1 MIRHIVMWK
10 FKDEAEGMKKSEITA
25 KVADM
30 LNALKGKVPV
40 LRDLEVGASVTQGDM
55 HYDMA
60 LIVTVDKLED
70 LPLYANHPEHLKVRD
85 FISKVRTERVTA
97 DIAISL

>member
-10 FKDEAEGMKKSEITA
+10 IKEEAESMNKPEIMA
-25 KVADM
+25 HIKDI
-30 LNALKGKVPV
+30 LLALKGKIPV
-40 LRDLEVGASVTQGDM
+40 VRDLEVGESLTNGDM

-60 LIVTVDKLED
+60 LIVTVDKLDD

-85 FISKVRTERVTA
+85 FISKVRLDRVTA
-97 DIAISL
+97 DIEV

>member
-10 FKDEAEGMKKSEITA
+10 FKDEAEGMNKSEIMA
-25 KVADM
+25 KVKSG
-30 LNALKGKVPV
+30 LSALKDVVPV
-40 LRDLEVGASVTQGDM
+40 VRDLEVSESVTSGDM

-70 LPLYANHPEHLKVRD
+70 LPLYANHPDHLKVRE
-85 FISKVRTERVTA
+85 FIGKVRTDRVTA
-97 DIAISL
+97 DIEI